1 MRPGRA
7 RNYAPA
13 AMTMLGVT
21 GREDGQILPGLVML
35 LLAILAL
42 GVVGFQVGKATIQR
56 SQAQTAADAAA
67 LAGAREIKRQLEV
80 QWATFGTTNIDAI
93 DEKLV
98 EAQMRKYAEL
108 NKGRIDPDRGPEIND
123 ADVRVWVE
131 TQGTLGE
138 DAKDIGQE
146 DTRGSARAR
155 AALSLGASIGGVGA
169 IGGTGA
175 GGSPLPTGA
184 TPKVSDEEWDDVARK
199 IGKPPLSCPDDVI
212 TLGLFLKEQGF
223 QVWQNAHPE
232 LGGNPGHWDKPNS
245 WHRKCGNMGAI
256 DVNFGACGD
265 WCPSEMAAL
274 NPIRGPIEKLGFY
287 VLWLNYVGH
296 YDHMHIDPSTSAA
309 PGGAGFAGPLEDVL
323 LDVRL
328 VDWDKEIPTLALLG
342 GGYGTVSGAGNPD
355 LQIVKLICEM
365 SEPFGPKIRLAA
377 FEAAIVESGI
387 RNLNHGHANSHGVFQ
402 QQWSVG
408 EWGNL
413 AQTLDPV
420 HATRM
425 FLITARRMDE
435 GQSAGELAAD
445 VQRPREDLRYKYG
458 AVAGQAQA
466 LIEEHC

>member
-169 IGGTGA
+169 VGGTGA

-184 TPKVSDEEWDDVARK
+184 TPKVTDEEWDDVARK

>member
-1 MRPGRA
+1 
-7 RNYAPA
+7 
-13 AMTMLGVT
+13 
-21 GREDGQILPGLVML
+21 ML

-93 DEKLV
+93 DEPRV
-98 EAQMRKYAEL
+98 VAEMRKYAEL

>member
-1 MRPGRA
+1 
-7 RNYAPA
+7 
-13 AMTMLGVT
+13 MTMLGGT

-42 GVVGFQVGKATIQR
+42 GVVGFQIGKAAIQR

-80 QWATFGTTNIDAI
+80 QWATLGTTDIDAI
-93 DEKLV
+93 DQSLV
-98 EAQMRKYAEL
+98 LAEMRRYAEL
-108 NKGRIDPDRGPEIND
+108 NEGRLDPDREPRIVA

-131 TQGTLGE
+131 TEGTLGE
-138 DAKDIGQE
+138 DAE
-146 DTRGSARAR
+146 DVDLQDSRGSARAR
-155 AALSLGASIGGVGA
+155 ATLSLGASIGGVGA

-184 TPKVSDEEWDDVARK
+184 TPKVTDEEWDELAER
-199 IGKPPLSCPDDVI
+199 IGRPPLSCPDDVI
-212 TLGLFLKEQGF
+212 ALGLFLKAQGF

-232 LGGNPGHWDKPNS
+232 LGGDAGHEDKPGS
-245 WHRKCGNMGAI
+245 WHRKCGDMGAI
-256 DVNFGACGD
+256 DVNFGACGE

-287 VLWLNYVGH
+287 VLWLNYAGH

-309 PGGAGFAGPLEDVL
+309 PGSAGFAGPLEDVL

-328 VDWDKEIPTLALLG
+328 VDWDKEIADLALLG
-342 GGYGTVSGAGNPD
+342 GGFGTVSGAGDPD
-355 LQIVKLICEM
+355 LQIVRLICEM
-365 SEPFGPKIRLAA
+365 SAPFGPRIRLAA

-387 RNLNHGHANSHGVFQ
+387 RNLNYGHADSHGVFQ

-408 EWGNL
+408 EWGTL

-425 FLITARRMDE
+425 FLVTARRMDE

-466 LIEEHC
+466 LIGAHC